1 MNIKESLSEIFKD
14 EETLNYTPKKMKFWH
29 MVRNFL
35 ICCAIC
41 DLLMIAYIGFG
52 HDKGW
57 KRADVWYTCLHT
69 HHQLAIATQIPCRG
83 ELNGFKRQPF
93 NKKLQGYFLRNVK
106 FMVLVEVY
114 GANYAKANWANWA
127 KGKLGKLLFSM
138 CTGNVTNYK
147 YNIYNNKYNNYN
159 IYIIII
165 IFIINLEKQ
174 MCIYENAQFAFA
186 QFAQF
191 AH

>member
-106 FMVLVEVY
+106 IMVLVEVY

-127 KGKLGKLLFSM
+127 KGKLGKLLFQCVQGMLRIIS
-138 CTGNVTNYK
+138 
-147 YNIYNNKYNNYN
+147 I
-159 IYIIII
+159 IYIIINI
-165 IFIINLEKQ
+165 IYILYLLLTWKSRCAYMKMPNLLLPNLPTNSGLSSTRQ
-174 MCIYENAQFAFA
+174 
-186 QFAQF
+186 
-191 AH
+191 